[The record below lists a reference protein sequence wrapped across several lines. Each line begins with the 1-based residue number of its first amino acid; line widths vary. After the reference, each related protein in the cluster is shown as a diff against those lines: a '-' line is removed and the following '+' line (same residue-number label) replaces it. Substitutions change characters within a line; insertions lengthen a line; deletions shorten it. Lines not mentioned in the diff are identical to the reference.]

1 MSIDEYFTAF
11 DRLMGSLTSMVPS
24 CTADE
29 CPAHKFIAK
38 FLTYRFVMGVRE
50 DFDSICKWLLHDS
63 SDLTMAKALSDLLA
77 EETRLKSMSAAPI
90 SVCWQLLKS
99 TTLLEAPLQSHVTI
113 VERLLILQKIIF
125 LRIRRSWLIFVHVRL
140 QPHTCTG

>member
-1 MSIDEYFTAF
+1 MQQTHVIEQNDMSIDEYFTAF
-11 DRLMGSLTSMVPS
+11 DRLMDSLTSMVPS

-38 FLTYRFVMGVRE
+38 FLTYHFVMGVRE
-50 DFDSICKWLLHDS
+50 DFDSICKRILHDS

-90 SVCWQLLKS
+90 SASHSVLAASQKYNTPRGTSSEPCNHCGK
-99 TTLLEAPLQSHVTI
+99 TTHIAENYFSAHP
-113 VERLLILQKIIF
+113 
-125 LRIRRSWLIFVHVRL
+125 
-140 QPHTCTG
+140 

>member
-1 MSIDEYFTAF
+1 MYRLAF
-11 DRLMGSLTSMVPS
+11 SKTL
-24 CTADE
+24 TADD

-50 DFDSICKWLLHDS
+50 DFDSIRKRLLHDS

-90 SVCWQLLKS
+90 SVSHSVLAASQKYS
-99 TTLLEAPLQSHVTI
+99 TSRGTSSEP
-113 VERLLILQKIIF
+113 
-125 LRIRRSWLIFVHVRL
+125 
-140 QPHTCTG
+140 C